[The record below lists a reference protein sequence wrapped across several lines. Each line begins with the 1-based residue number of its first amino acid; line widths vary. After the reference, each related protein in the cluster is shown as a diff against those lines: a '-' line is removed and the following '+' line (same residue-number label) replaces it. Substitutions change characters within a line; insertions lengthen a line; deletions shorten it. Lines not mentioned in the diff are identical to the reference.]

1 MCVEYIGDVQYSTS
15 GGGGVQYIG
24 GYHEYIRGYHE
35 YIRGYYEYIGGIP
48 RVHWGYHEYIGECS
62 LLLGD
67 IMMHVGEQVDKSLS
81 IYIENPDVVMI
92 SLTCIMISLL
102 GVITG
107 ERSALDFKDATT
119 CDLVIAM

>member
-35 YIRGYYEYIGGIP
+35 YIGGIP
-48 RVHWGYHEYIGECS
+48 RVHWGYHKYIGGCS

-81 IYIENPDVVMI
+81 IYIEDPDVLMI
-92 SLTCIMISLL
+92 SPTCIMISLL

-107 ERSALDFKDATT
+107 EGSALDFKDATT

>member
-35 YIRGYYEYIGGIP
+35 YTGGIP
-48 RVHWGYHEYIGECS
+48 RVHWRYHEYIGDVHYFW
-62 LLLGD
+62 GD
-67 IMMHVGEQVDKSLS
+67 IMMHVGEQADKSLS
-81 IYIENPDVVMI
+81 IYIENPDVLMI
-92 SLTCIMISLL
+92 SPTCIMISLL

-107 ERSALDFKDATT
+107 ERSALDFKDAIT